1 MDALKEWWGQAS
13 VRDQLSLLVGGGFVV
28 LYILFMMVLK
38 PVTEMRDK
46 EEMKNRALVSN
57 LEEVRILA
65 AQVIAKSQ
73 GGSKKTSSRSLE
85 SIVQTSVATHSL
97 QVASMNASGDN
108 GVRLRFEEAN
118 FENVLKWLH
127 EMEVSQSLR
136 IKDISIT
143 PASNPGAVTVN
154 MRLHQE

>member
-57 LEEVRILA
+57 LEEVIRIRT
-65 AQVIAKSQ
+65 
-73 GGSKKTSSRSLE
+73 GET
-85 SIVQTSVATHSL
+85 
-97 QVASMNASGDN
+97 GDQ
-108 GVRLRFEEAN
+108 A
-118 FENVLKWLH
+118 
-127 EMEVSQSLR
+127 
-136 IKDISIT
+136 I
-143 PASNPGAVTVN
+143 
-154 MRLHQE
+154 

>member
-1 MDALKEWWGQAS
+1 MDALKEWWSQAS
-13 VRDQLSLLVGGGFVV
+13 MRDQLSLVIGGGFVV

-38 PVTEMRDK
+38 PVSEMRDK
-46 EEMKNRALVSN
+46 EEIKNRALLNN
-57 LEEVRILA
+57 LEEVRVLA
-65 AQVIAKSQ
+65 AQVVAKNQ
-73 GGSKKTSSRSLE
+73 RGGQKSDSRSLE
-85 SIVQTSVATHSL
+85 SIVQSSTATHSL
-97 QVASMNASGDN
+97 QPASINPSGDN

-118 FENVLKWLH
+118 FENVLKWLY

>member
-1 MDALKEWWGQAS
+1 MDALKEWWSQAS
-13 VRDQLSLLVGGGFVV
+13 VRDQLFLLAGGGFVA
-28 LYILFMMVLK
+28 LYILFMVVLK
-38 PVTEMRDK
+38 PVSEMREK
-46 EEMKNRALVSN
+46 EEIKNRALLNN
-57 LEEVRILA
+57 LEEVRSLA
-65 AQVIAKSQ
+65 AQVVVKNQ
-73 GGSKKTSSRSLE
+73 KGGGKKKSRSVE
-85 SIVQTSVATHSL
+85 NIVQTSVTKHKL